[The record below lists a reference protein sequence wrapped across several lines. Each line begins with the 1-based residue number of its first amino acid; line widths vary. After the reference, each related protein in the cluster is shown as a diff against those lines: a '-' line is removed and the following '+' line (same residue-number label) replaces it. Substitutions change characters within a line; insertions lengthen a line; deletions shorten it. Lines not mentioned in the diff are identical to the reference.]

1 MRDLWLIEYER
12 IADEYIRDCSRY
24 DEEQAEKIAR
34 HSLKSLGFDP
44 AEIDEQMSEIKA

>member
-1 MRDLWLIEYER
+1 MEYER
-12 IADEYIRDCSRY
+12 VADKYTRDCKRY

-44 AEIDEQMSEIKA
+44 AEIDEQIMEIKS